1 MSRLV
6 KWLEDYVLPIA
17 SRLGQERW
25 LVALRDA
32 FISLMPITI
41 AGSLAVL
48 IKSLITA
55 AKVHLGWNTFAFA
68 MQPLV
73 SISDLV
79 WRGTFS
85 LYACF
90 FALALGYQLA
100 KNFEGNRLAAAIVSL
115 SSFSLSIANY
125 AEIRLHG
132 ESVVVKN
139 AFDISQFSTTGLFTA
154 ILFGSIGFLIYYACY
169 KARFMLHLSTNMPH
183 AEQAAFD
190 SLIPAMVAIF
200 SVGGINYLFQAVTHD
215 YFGDWLLTTIQ
226 MPLVKWGQGFGTV
239 LLVTLLVQVFWF
251 FGINGL
257 GILSPILDSIWL
269 TAQNGNITAATSG
282 KVPPYVW
289 VRGSFDVFAWFGGAG
304 GTLMLIVAILAF
316 SKRSDYRT
324 IAKIALAPG
333 IFNIGE
339 PILLGLPVVLNPVYL
354 IPFLLTPVVNVAF
367 SYWVSVMGLVNPVQV
382 AVPSIM
388 PPIIGPFL
396 ACNYDWRAIILSIVN
411 MLIAF
416 AIWSP
421 FVIAAD
427 KIADTNNPKTFFTTQ
442 F

>member
-79 WRGTFS
+79 WRSTFS

-257 GILSPILDSIWL
+257 GVLSPILDSIWL

>member
-25 LVALRDA
+25 LVALRDT

-257 GILSPILDSIWL
+257 GVLSPILDSIWL

>member
-125 AEIRLHG
+125 AKIRFHG

-139 AFDISQFSTTGLFTA
+139 AFDMSQFSTTGLFTA

-190 SLIPAMVAIF
+190 SLIPAMVAVF

-257 GILSPILDSIWL
+257 GVLSPILDSIWL

-289 VRGSFDVFAWFGGAG
+289 VRGSFNVFAWFGGAG
-304 GTLMLIVAILAF
+304 GTLMLIVAILVF

>member
-1 MSRLV
+1 MNRLV
-6 KWLEDYVLPIA
+6 RWLEDYVLPLA
-17 SRLGQERW
+17 NRLGQIRW

-32 FISLMPITI
+32 FVSLMPVTI
-41 AGSLAVL
+41 AGSIAVL
-48 IKSLITA
+48 IKSLMEA
-55 AKVHLGWNTFAFA
+55 AKIHWGWDAFAFV
-68 MQPLV
+68 MNPLV
-73 SISDLV
+73 VISNLV

-85 LYACF
+85 LFAFF

-100 KNFEGNRLAAAIVSL
+100 KAFEGNRLAAAIVSL
-115 SSFSLSIANY
+115 SSFALSIASV
-125 AEIRLHG
+125 AKIKFHGDSVLIR
-132 ESVVVKN
+132 N

-154 ILFGSIGFLIYYACY
+154 ILFGSIGFFIYWACY
-169 KARFMLHLSTNMPH
+169 KARIMIHISTNLPH

-190 SLIPAMVAIF
+190 SMLPAIIAIF
-200 SVGGINYLFQAVTHD
+200 SVGGINYLFQVLTGQ
-215 YFGDWLLTTIQ
+215 YFGNWLLNTIQ
-226 MPLVKWGQGFGTV
+226 TPLVKWGQGFGTV
-239 LLVTLLVQVFWF
+239 LVVTILVQVFWF

-257 GILSPILDSIWL
+257 GVLSPILDSIWL
-269 TAQNGNITAATSG
+269 TAQNSNITAVRNG
-282 KVPPYVW
+282 HVPPYLW
-289 VRGSFDVFAWFGGAG
+289 ARGSFNVFAWFGGAG
-304 GTLMLIVAILAF
+304 GTLMLVVAILIF
-316 SKRSDYRT
+316 SKQSDYRT

-354 IPFLLTPVVNVAF
+354 IPFVLAPIVNVAF
-367 SYWVSVMGLVNPVQV
+367 SYWVSFMGLVNPVQV

-396 ACNYDWRAIILSIVN
+396 ACNYDWRAIILSIIN
-411 MLIAF
+411 MLIAL
-416 AIWSP
+416 AIWAP

>member
-125 AEIRLHG
+125 AKIRFHG

-190 SLIPAMVAIF
+190 SLIPAMVAVF

-257 GILSPILDSIWL
+257 GVLSPILDSIWL

-282 KVPPYVW
+282 KAPPYVW
-289 VRGSFDVFAWFGGAG
+289 VRGSFNVFAWFGGAG
-304 GTLMLIVAILAF
+304 GTLMLIVAILVF

-396 ACNYDWRAIILSIVN
+396 ACNYDWRAIVLSIVD

>member
-6 KWLEDYVLPIA
+6 KWLEDYVLPVA
-17 SRLGQERW
+17 NRLGQVRW

-100 KNFEGNRLAAAIVSL
+100 KNFEGNRLAVAIVSL

-125 AEIRLHG
+125 AKIRFHG

-190 SLIPAMVAIF
+190 SLIPAMVAVF

-226 MPLVKWGQGFGTV
+226 MPLVKWCQGFGTV

-257 GILSPILDSIWL
+257 GVLSPILDSIWL

-289 VRGSFDVFAWFGGAG
+289 VRGSFNVFAWFGGAG
-304 GTLMLIVAILAF
+304 GTLMLIVAILVF

-388 PPIIGPFL
+388 PPIIGPLL
-396 ACNYDWRAIILSIVN
+396 ACNYDWRAIILSIVD

-427 KIADTNNPKTFFTTQ
+427 KIADNNNPKTFFTTQ

>member
-1 MSRLV
+1 M
-6 KWLEDYVLPIA
+6 
-17 SRLGQERW
+17 
-25 LVALRDA
+25 ALRDA

-55 AKVHLGWNTFAFA
+55 AKVHIGWNTFAFA

-139 AFDISQFSTTGLFTA
+139 AFDINQFSTTGLFTA

-257 GILSPILDSIWL
+257 GVLSPILDSIWL

-304 GTLMLIVAILAF
+304 GTLMLIIAILAF

>member
-17 SRLGQERW
+17 SRLGQVRW

-125 AEIRLHG
+125 AKIRFHG

-257 GILSPILDSIWL
+257 GVLSPILDSIWL

-304 GTLMLIVAILAF
+304 GTLMLIVAILVF

>member
-6 KWLEDYVLPIA
+6 KWLEDYVLPVA
-17 SRLGQERW
+17 NRLGQVRW

-125 AEIRLHG
+125 AKVRFHG
-132 ESVVVKN
+132 ESVVIKS

-154 ILFGSIGFLIYYACY
+154 ILFGSLGFAIYYACY
-169 KARFMLHLSTNMPH
+169 KARFMLHLSTNLPH

-190 SLIPAMVAIF
+190 SLIPAMVSIF
-200 SVGGINYLFQAVTHD
+200 SIGGINYLFQVATGN

-239 LLVTLLVQVFWF
+239 LLVTLMVQVFWF

-257 GILSPILDSIWL
+257 GVLSPILDSIWL

-304 GTLMLIVAILAF
+304 GTLMLIVAILVF

-324 IAKIALAPG
+324 IAKITLAPG

-396 ACNYDWRAIILSIVN
+396 ACNYDWRAVVLSIID

>member
-55 AKVHLGWNTFAFA
+55 AKVHIGWNTFAFA

-257 GILSPILDSIWL
+257 GVLSPILDSIWL

-304 GTLMLIVAILAF
+304 GTLMLIVAILVF

-396 ACNYDWRAIILSIVN
+396 ACNYDWRAIILSIVD

-427 KIADTNNPKTFFTTQ
+427 KIADNNNPKTFFTTQ

>member
-55 AKVHLGWNTFAFA
+55 AKVHIGWNTFAFA

-190 SLIPAMVAIF
+190 SLIPAMVAVF

-257 GILSPILDSIWL
+257 GVLSPILDSIWL

>member
-125 AEIRLHG
+125 TEIRLHG

-257 GILSPILDSIWL
+257 GVLSPILDSIWL

>member
-17 SRLGQERW
+17 SRLGQVRW

-257 GILSPILDSIWL
+257 GVLSPILDSIWL

-289 VRGSFDVFAWFGGAG
+289 VRGSFNVFAWFGGAG
-304 GTLMLIVAILAF
+304 GTLMLIVAILVF

-396 ACNYDWRAIILSIVN
+396 ACNYDWRAIILSIVD

>member
-17 SRLGQERW
+17 SRLGQVRW

-48 IKSLITA
+48 IKSLITD

-125 AEIRLHG
+125 AKIRFHG

-190 SLIPAMVAIF
+190 SLIPAMVAVF

-257 GILSPILDSIWL
+257 GVLSPILDSIWL

-289 VRGSFDVFAWFGGAG
+289 VRGSFNVFAWFGGAG
-304 GTLMLIVAILAF
+304 GTLMLIVAILVF

-396 ACNYDWRAIILSIVN
+396 ACNYDWRAIILSIVD
-411 MLIAF
+411 MLIAL

>member
-17 SRLGQERW
+17 SRLGQVRW

-125 AEIRLHG
+125 AKIRFHG

-239 LLVTLLVQVFWF
+239 LLVTLLIQVFWF

-257 GILSPILDSIWL
+257 GVLSPILDSIWL

>member
-17 SRLGQERW
+17 NRLGQERW

-257 GILSPILDSIWL
+257 GVLSPILDSIWL

-304 GTLMLIVAILAF
+304 GTLMLIIAILAF

>member
-17 SRLGQERW
+17 NRLGQERW

-125 AEIRLHG
+125 VEIRLHG

-257 GILSPILDSIWL
+257 GVLSPILDSIWL

-367 SYWVSVMGLVNPVQV
+367 SYWVSLMGLVNPVQV

-396 ACNYDWRAIILSIVN
+396 ACNYDWRAIILSIVH

-416 AIWSP
+416 AIWSL

>member
-55 AKVHLGWNTFAFA
+55 AKVHIGSNTFAFA

-257 GILSPILDSIWL
+257 GVLSPILDSIWL

>member
-6 KWLEDYVLPIA
+6 KWLEDYVLPVA
-17 SRLGQERW
+17 NRLGQVRW

-125 AEIRLHG
+125 AKVRFHG
-132 ESVVVKN
+132 ESVVIKS
-139 AFDISQFSTTGLFTA
+139 AFDISQFSTTGWFTA
-154 ILFGSIGFLIYYACY
+154 ILFGSLGFAIYYACY
-169 KARFMLHLSTNMPH
+169 KARFMLHLSTNLPH

-190 SLIPAMVAIF
+190 SLIPAMVSIF
-200 SVGGINYLFQAVTHD
+200 SIGGINYLFQVATGN

-239 LLVTLLVQVFWF
+239 LLVTLMVQVFWF

-257 GILSPILDSIWL
+257 GVLSH
-269 TAQNGNITAATSG
+269 
-282 KVPPYVW
+282 
-289 VRGSFDVFAWFGGAG
+289 
-304 GTLMLIVAILAF
+304 
-316 SKRSDYRT
+316 
-324 IAKIALAPG
+324 
-333 IFNIGE
+333 
-339 PILLGLPVVLNPVYL
+339 
-354 IPFLLTPVVNVAF
+354 
-367 SYWVSVMGLVNPVQV
+367 
-382 AVPSIM
+382 PSH
-388 PPIIGPFL
+388 
-396 ACNYDWRAIILSIVN
+396 
-411 MLIAF
+411 
-416 AIWSP
+416 
-421 FVIAAD
+421 
-427 KIADTNNPKTFFTTQ
+427 
-442 F
+442 

>member
-17 SRLGQERW
+17 SRLGQVRW

-90 FALALGYQLA
+90 FALALGYQLT

-125 AEIRLHG
+125 AKIRFHG

-190 SLIPAMVAIF
+190 SLIPAMVAVF

-257 GILSPILDSIWL
+257 GVLSPILDSIWL

-282 KVPPYVW
+282 KAPPYVW
-289 VRGSFDVFAWFGGAG
+289 VRGSFNVFAWFGGAG
-304 GTLMLIVAILAF
+304 GTLMLIVAILVF

-333 IFNIGE
+333 IFNISE

-396 ACNYDWRAIILSIVN
+396 ACNYDWRAIILSIVD

>member
-139 AFDISQFSTTGLFTA
+139 AFDIGQFSTTGLFTA

-257 GILSPILDSIWL
+257 GVLSPILDSIWL

-396 ACNYDWRAIILSIVN
+396 ACNYDWRAIILSIVD

>member
-55 AKVHLGWNTFAFA
+55 AKVHIGWNTFAFA

-257 GILSPILDSIWL
+257 GVLSPILDSIWL

-289 VRGSFDVFAWFGGAG
+289 VRGSFNVFAWFGGAG
-304 GTLMLIVAILAF
+304 GTLMLIVAILVF

-396 ACNYDWRAIILSIVN
+396 ACNYDWRAIILSIVD

-427 KIADTNNPKTFFTTQ
+427 KIADNNNPKTFFTTQ

>member
-17 SRLGQERW
+17 SRLGQVRW

-48 IKSLITA
+48 IKSLITD

-125 AEIRLHG
+125 AKIRFHG

-190 SLIPAMVAIF
+190 SLIPAMVAVF

-257 GILSPILDSIWL
+257 GVLSPILDSIWL

-289 VRGSFDVFAWFGGAG
+289 VRGSFNVFAWFGGAG
-304 GTLMLIVAILAF
+304 GTLMLIVAILVF

-367 SYWVSVMGLVNPVQV
+367 SYWVSMMGLVNPVQV

-396 ACNYDWRAIILSIVN
+396 ACNYDWRAIILSIVD

>member
-139 AFDISQFSTTGLFTA
+139 AFDISQFSTAGLFTA

-257 GILSPILDSIWL
+257 GVLSPILDSIWL

>member
-17 SRLGQERW
+17 SRLGQVRW

-125 AEIRLHG
+125 AKIRFHG

-190 SLIPAMVAIF
+190 SLIPAMVAVF

-257 GILSPILDSIWL
+257 GVLSPILDSIWL

-289 VRGSFDVFAWFGGAG
+289 VRGSFNVFAWFGGAG
-304 GTLMLIVAILAF
+304 GTLMLIVAILVF

-396 ACNYDWRAIILSIVN
+396 ACNYDWRAIILSYLVS
-411 MLIAF
+411 F
-416 AIWSP
+416 
-421 FVIAAD
+421 
-427 KIADTNNPKTFFTTQ
+427 
-442 F
+442 

>member
-17 SRLGQERW
+17 SRLGQVRW

-125 AEIRLHG
+125 AKIRFHG

-190 SLIPAMVAIF
+190 SLIPAMVAVF

-257 GILSPILDSIWL
+257 GVLSPILDSIWL

-282 KVPPYVW
+282 KAPPYVW
-289 VRGSFDVFAWFGGAG
+289 VRGSFNVFAWFGGAG

>member
-17 SRLGQERW
+17 SRLGQVRW

-125 AEIRLHG
+125 AKIRFHG

-190 SLIPAMVAIF
+190 SLIPAMVAVF

-257 GILSPILDSIWL
+257 GVLSPILDSIWL

-282 KVPPYVW
+282 KAPPYVW
-289 VRGSFDVFAWFGGAG
+289 VRGSFNVFAWFGGAG
-304 GTLMLIVAILAF
+304 GTLMLIVAILVF

-396 ACNYDWRAIILSIVN
+396 ACNYDWRAIILSIVD

>member
-17 SRLGQERW
+17 SRLGQVRW

-190 SLIPAMVAIF
+190 SLIPAMVAVF

-257 GILSPILDSIWL
+257 GVLSPILDSIWL

-289 VRGSFDVFAWFGGAG
+289 VRGSFNVFAWFGGAG
-304 GTLMLIVAILAF
+304 GTLMLIVAILVF

-396 ACNYDWRAIILSIVN
+396 ACNYDWRAIILSIVD

>member
-17 SRLGQERW
+17 SRLGQVRW

-125 AEIRLHG
+125 AKIRFHG

-257 GILSPILDSIWL
+257 GVLSPILDSIWL

-304 GTLMLIVAILAF
+304 GTLMLIVAILVF

-396 ACNYDWRAIILSIVN
+396 ACNYDWRAIILSIVD

>member
-1 MSRLV
+1 
-6 KWLEDYVLPIA
+6 
-17 SRLGQERW
+17 
-25 LVALRDA
+25 
-32 FISLMPITI
+32 
-41 AGSLAVL
+41 
-48 IKSLITA
+48 
-55 AKVHLGWNTFAFA
+55 
-68 MQPLV
+68 
-73 SISDLV
+73 
-79 WRGTFS
+79 
-85 LYACF
+85 
-90 FALALGYQLA
+90 
-100 KNFEGNRLAAAIVSL
+100 
-115 SSFSLSIANY
+115 LSIANY
-125 AEIRLHG
+125 AKIRFHG

-190 SLIPAMVAIF
+190 SLIPAMVAVF

-226 MPLVKWGQGFGTV
+226 MPLVKWCQGFGTV

-257 GILSPILDSIWL
+257 GVLSPILDSIWL

-289 VRGSFDVFAWFGGAG
+289 VRGSFNVFAWFGGAG
-304 GTLMLIVAILAF
+304 GTLMLIVAILVF

-388 PPIIGPFL
+388 PPIIGPLL
-396 ACNYDWRAIILSIVN
+396 ACNYDWRAIILSIVD

-427 KIADTNNPKTFFTTQ
+427 KIADNNNPKTFFTTQ

>member
-139 AFDISQFSTTGLFTA
+139 AFDISQFSTAGLFTA

-257 GILSPILDSIWL
+257 GVLSPILDSIWL

-339 PILLGLPVVLNPVYL
+339 PILLGLPVVLNPIYL

-427 KIADTNNPKTFFTTQ
+427 KIADTNKPKTFFTTQ

>member
-17 SRLGQERW
+17 SRLGQVRW
-25 LVALRDA
+25 LVVLRDA

-48 IKSLITA
+48 IKSLITD

-125 AEIRLHG
+125 AKIRFHG

-190 SLIPAMVAIF
+190 SLIPAMVAVF

-257 GILSPILDSIWL
+257 GVLSPILDSIWL

-289 VRGSFDVFAWFGGAG
+289 VRGSFNVFAWFGGAG
-304 GTLMLIVAILAF
+304 GTLMLIVAILVF

-396 ACNYDWRAIILSIVN
+396 ACNYDWRAIILSIVD

>member
-17 SRLGQERW
+17 SRLGQVRW

-125 AEIRLHG
+125 AKIRFHG

-190 SLIPAMVAIF
+190 SLIPAMVAVF

-257 GILSPILDSIWL
+257 GVLSPILDSIWL
-269 TAQNGNITAATSG
+269 TAQNGNITAATNG

-289 VRGSFDVFAWFGGAG
+289 VRGSFNVFAWFGGAG
-304 GTLMLIVAILAF
+304 GTLMLIVAILVF

-396 ACNYDWRAIILSIVN
+396 ACNYDWRAIILSIVD

>member
-55 AKVHLGWNTFAFA
+55 AKVHIGWNTFAFA

-257 GILSPILDSIWL
+257 GVLSPILDSIWL

-367 SYWVSVMGLVNPVQV
+367 SYWVSLMGLVNPVQV

>member
-17 SRLGQERW
+17 NRLGQERW

-257 GILSPILDSIWL
+257 GVLSPILDSIWL

-289 VRGSFDVFAWFGGAG
+289 VRGSFNVFAWFGGAG
-304 GTLMLIVAILAF
+304 GTLMLIVAILVF

>member
-257 GILSPILDSIWL
+257 GVLSPILDSIWL

-339 PILLGLPVVLNPVYL
+339 PILLGLPAVLNPVYL

>member
-1 MSRLV
+1 MSRLLR
-6 KWLEDYVLPIA
+6 WLEDYVLPLA
-17 SRLGQERW
+17 SRLGQVRW

-48 IKSLITA
+48 IKSLISA

-73 SISDLV
+73 SISDIV

-90 FALALGYQLA
+90 FAFALGYQLA
-100 KNFEGNRLAAAIVSL
+100 KAFEGNRLAAAIVSL
-115 SSFSLSIANY
+115 PSFALSIASY
-125 AEIRLHG
+125 AQIHFHG
-132 ESVVVKN
+132 NNVLIKN

-154 ILFGSIGFLIYYACY
+154 ILFGSIGFAIYYACF
-169 KARFMLHLSTNMPH
+169 KARIMIHISTNMPH

-200 SVGGINYLFQAVTHD
+200 SVGGINYLFQTITGS
-215 YFGDWLLTTIQ
+215 YFGDWLLHSIQ

-257 GILSPILDSIWL
+257 GVLSPILDSIWL
-269 TAQNGNITAATSG
+269 TAQNGNITAVSNG

-304 GTLMLIVAILAF
+304 GTLMLIVAILIF

-333 IFNIGE
+333 IFNVGE

-382 AVPSIM
+382 AVQSIM

-396 ACNYDWRAIILSIVN
+396 ACNYDWRAIVLSIVD

-416 AIWSP
+416 AMWSP

>member
-17 SRLGQERW
+17 SRLGQVRW

-190 SLIPAMVAIF
+190 SLIPAMVAVF

-257 GILSPILDSIWL
+257 GVLSPILDSIWL

-304 GTLMLIVAILAF
+304 GTLMLIVAILVF

>member
-6 KWLEDYVLPIA
+6 KWLEDYVLPVA
-17 SRLGQERW
+17 NRLGQVRW

-125 AEIRLHG
+125 AKVKFHG
-132 ESVVVKN
+132 ESVVIKS

-154 ILFGSIGFLIYYACY
+154 ILFGSLGFAIYYACY
-169 KARFMLHLSTNMPH
+169 KARFMLHLSTNLPH

-190 SLIPAMVAIF
+190 SLIPAMGSIF
-200 SVGGINYLFQAVTHD
+200 SIGGINYLFQVATGN

-239 LLVTLLVQVFWF
+239 LLVTLMVQVFWF

-257 GILSPILDSIWL
+257 GVLSPILDSIWL

-304 GTLMLIVAILAF
+304 GTLMLIVAILVF

-324 IAKIALAPG
+324 IAKITLAPG

-396 ACNYDWRAIILSIVN
+396 ACNYDWRAIVLSIID